1 MDRTRDLA
9 QGLARIENKIE
20 DQMDLDYSRHGITFV
35 ADDDENDY
43 TSADYAYGWYGLKV
57 DSTATTHGAKFDVL
71 TIDGVDCSTTV
82 LAAGDTLYGKITA
95 LRMHGNADCNVFLLK
110 RAPKSYNLID

>member
-1 MDRTRDLA
+1 MDRNRDLA
-9 QGLARIENKIE
+9 KVLARIETKIQN
-20 DQMDLDYSRHGITFV
+20 QMDLDYSRHGITFV

-57 DSTATTHGAKFDVL
+57 DSTATTNGAKFDVL

-95 LRMHGNADCNVFLLK
+95 LRMHSDADCNVFLLK